1 MNMATELENQAP
13 VEVFKTAGLKSQ
25 KQKKNSFKQSK
36 NWFDEEC
43 ETEKE
48 NLKSLGKRITH
59 NPDNVLLRILL
70 HEKEKSFKKTCK
82 RKKCFY
88 LSKKIAD
95 IDHRNCRHL
104 ETDLHYI

>member
-1 MNMATELENQAP
+1 MSLLFRRNYL
-13 VEVFKTAGLKSQ
+13 
-25 KQKKNSFKQSK
+25 KQSK

-59 NPDNVLLRILL
+59 NPDHVQLRTLL
-70 HEKEKSFKKTCK
+70 HEKEKSFKKTWK

-95 IDHRNCRHL
+95 IDHRNSEDPWKQIGTVFNLRKRKP
-104 ETDLHYI
+104 ERVQWRQ